1 MGAGRVR
8 KIWHE
13 LLSFGARVSGFSEQF
28 ISFLIVGGVNTVFYY
43 ALYSLF
49 LFVGFPYGA
58 AAGLAT
64 CIGVLFNFQS
74 FGRLVF
80 GDRDI
85 RRLGRFIGVYVITW
99 VVNVAGLKA
108 LESAGIPDKYI
119 AGLITVLPVALLAFY
134 LNRRFV
140 FNRQEK
146 D

>member
-1 MGAGRVR
+1 MGSGRI
-8 KIWHE
+8 KEIWGR
-13 LLSFGARVSGFSEQF
+13 LLSFAAGITGFSEQF

-49 LFVGFPYGA
+49 LFAGFPYGA
-58 AAGLAT
+58 AAGFAT
-64 CIGVLFNFQS
+64 CIGILFNFQS

-85 RRLGRFIGVYVITW
+85 RRLGRFIGVYAVTW
-99 VVNVAGLKA
+99 AVNVAGLKA
-108 LESAGIPDKYI
+108 LELAGIPDKYI

-140 FNRQEK
+140 FRRQEK
-146 D
+146 G